1 MQTKKLKYIW
11 EVSAGQRGRILLSC
25 FTGILGVA
33 FALAF
38 IYASKLVIDIA
49 TGVTDDRLTDAAILT
64 IALLIAQL
72 LCGAVDTWISTRMQI
87 ETGNALRHRLF
98 SRLLQSRW
106 NELERF
112 HTGDIVNR
120 VEQDTSAIVTLLT
133 ASIPALI
140 VTSVQ
145 LLAAFLFFCFLD
157 PSLPWLIVAI
167 LPVFLLGSRF
177 YMRRMRRYTHDIR
190 HSDSRIQSVIQES
203 LQHRTVI
210 KTLEQ
215 GDRHLGK
222 LDDLQD
228 ALRSQIMGRTRF
240 SLSARMLVAFAFSGG
255 YLTAFLWGA
264 VRLSTG
270 SITFGTMTAFLQLV
284 GKVQR
289 PVLDLSRLIPSF
301 VNALT
306 AIDRLQELEEL
317 PAETS
322 GDAVLLASTPDLEL
336 KDVTFSYTPGDR
348 PVFDRFSCRFPAG
361 SCTAVIGETGK
372 GKTTL
377 IRLLLALA
385 TPQEGS
391 ITLTGKGGASPNG
404 KRGASPNGKGGTT
417 PNGSCLP
424 STNGSCTTSTN
435 GSRTTS
441 TNSSCPTPLD
451 VSPQTRANFVYVPQG
466 NTLFSG
472 TIRDN
477 LLMGNPQASEAAM
490 HQALRTATADF
501 VFRLPAGIDSPLNEQ
516 GGGLSEGQA
525 QRIAIA
531 RALLRP
537 GHILL
542 LDEATSAL
550 DPDTERQLIKNL
562 RRDCAGKTFI
572 FITHHPAV
580 VEACEAIIRL

>member
-25 FTGILGVA
+25 FTGILGVV
-33 FALAF
+33 FSLAF

-49 TGVTDDRLTDAAILT
+49 TGATAGSLTHAAILT
-64 IALLIAQL
+64 IILLILQL
-72 LCGAVDTWISTRMQI
+72 LCSTADTWISTRMQI

-112 HTGDIVNR
+112 HTGDVVNR
-120 VEQDTSAIVTLLT
+120 VEQDTSAIVALLT
-133 ASIPALI
+133 SSIPAFI
-140 VTSVQ
+140 VTGVQ
-145 LLAAFLFFCFLD
+145 LLAAFVFFCYLD
-157 PSLPWLIVAI
+157 SSLPWLVVGI
-167 LPVFLLGSRF
+167 LPIFLLGSRF
-177 YMRRMRRYTHDIR
+177 YMKRMRRYTHDIR
-190 HSDSRIQSVIQES
+190 QSDSHIQSVIQES

-215 GDRHLGK
+215 GERHLDR

-228 ALRSQIMGRTRF
+228 MLRTQIMGRTRF
-240 SLSARMLVAFAFSGG
+240 SLSARMIVAIAFSGG

-264 VRLSTG
+264 IRLSTG

-289 PVLDLSRLIPSF
+289 PVLDLSRLIPSV

-306 AIDRLQELEEL
+306 AIDRLKELEDL
-317 PAETS
+317 PAETT
-322 GDAVLLASTPDLEL
+322 GEALLFTTTPHLEL
-336 KDVTFSYTPGDR
+336 KDITFSYTAGDL
-348 PVFDRFSCRFPAG
+348 PVFDHFSCRFPAG
-361 SCTAVIGETGK
+361 SCTAVVGETGR

-391 ITLTGKGGASPNG
+391 ITL
-404 KRGASPNGKGGTT
+404 
-417 PNGSCLP
+417 
-424 STNGSCTTSTN
+424 STFNSQLST
-435 GSRTTS
+435 
-441 TNSSCPTPLD
+441 LE
-451 VSPQTRANFVYVPQG
+451 VSPQTRSNFVYVPQG

-477 LLMGNPQASEAAM
+477 LLMGNPHASDEAM
-490 HQALRTATADF
+490 HQALQTATADF
-501 VFRLPAGIDSPLNEQ
+501 VFKLPNGIYSPLNEQ

-537 GHILL
+537 GNILL

-550 DPDTERQLIKNL
+550 DPETEFLLIKNL
-562 RRDCAGKTFI
+562 RNHCAGKTFI
-572 FITHHPAV
+572 FVTHHPAV
-580 VEACEAIIRL
+580 AEACQTVIKL

>member
-1 MQTKKLKYIW
+1 MKTAQLKYLW
-11 EVSAGQRGRILLSC
+11 EVSHGQRGRILLSC
-25 FTGILGVA
+25 FTGAIGVA
-33 FALAF
+33 VSLAF
-38 IYASKLVIDIA
+38 IYASKVVIDIA
-49 TGVTDDRLTDAAILT
+49 TGAATGSLAHAAILT

-72 LCGAVDTWISTRMQI
+72 LCGAADTWLSARMQV
-87 ETGNALRHRLF
+87 EAGNALRHRLF

-120 VEQDTSAIVTLLT
+120 VEQDTAAIVGLLT
-133 ASIPALI
+133 STIPAFI
-140 VTSVQ
+140 VTIVQ
-145 LLAAFLFFCFLD
+145 LLAAFIFFCLLD
-157 PSLPWLIVAI
+157 PSLPWVVVGI
-167 LPVFLLGSRF
+167 LPIFLLGSRF
-177 YMRRMRRYTHDIR
+177 YMKRMRRYTREIR
-190 HSDSRIQSVIQES
+190 QSDSRIQSIIQES

-215 GDRHLGK
+215 SERHIGK

-228 ALRSQIMGRTRF
+228 ALRSQIFGRTRF
-240 SLSARMLVAFAFSGG
+240 SLSARTLVAFAFSGG

-289 PVLDLSRLIPSF
+289 PALDLSRLLPSF
-301 VNALT
+301 INALT
-306 AIDRLQELEEL
+306 AVERLMELEEL
-317 PAETS
+317 PAETTGQS
-322 GDAVLLASTPDLEL
+322 EFFATTPDLQL
-336 KDVTFSYTPGDR
+336 KDITFSYSSGDR
-348 PVFDRFSCRFPAG
+348 PILNHFSCNFPAG
-361 SCTAVIGETGK
+361 SCTAVLGETGA

-377 IRLLLALA
+377 IRLLLALT

-391 ITLTGKGGASPNG
+391 ITLNSQ
-404 KRGASPNGKGGTT
+404 
-417 PNGSCLP
+417 L
-424 STNGSCTTSTN
+424 ST
-435 GSRTTS
+435 
-441 TNSSCPTPLD
+441 LE

-477 LLMGNPQASEAAM
+477 LLMGNPHATETEMFQS
-490 HQALRTATADF
+490 LRTACADF
-501 VFRLPAGIDSPLNEQ
+501 IFSLPQSIDTSLNEQ

-550 DPDTERQLIKNL
+550 DPETERQLIKNL
-562 RRDCAGKTFI
+562 RRNCTGKTFI

-580 VEACEAIIRL
+580 AEACEASIHL

>member
-1 MQTKKLKYIW
+1 MKTVKLKYIW
-11 EVSAGQRGRILLSC
+11 EVSRGQRKRILLSC
-25 FTGILGVA
+25 FTGIIGVA
-33 FALAF
+33 VSLAF
-38 IYASKLVIDIA
+38 IYASKIVIDIA
-49 TGVTDDRLTDAAILT
+49 TGATTGNLTNAAILT

-72 LCGAVDTWISTRMQI
+72 LCGAADTWLSARMQV
-87 ETGNALRHRLF
+87 EAGNALRHRLF

-120 VEQDTSAIVTLLT
+120 VEQDTAAIVGLLT
-133 ASIPALI
+133 GTIPAFI
-140 VTSVQ
+140 VTIVQ
-145 LLAAFLFFCFLD
+145 LLAAFIFFCLLD
-157 PSLPWLIVAI
+157 PSLPWVIVGI

-177 YMRRMRRYTHDIR
+177 YMKRMRRYTREIR
-190 HSDSRIQSVIQES
+190 QSDSRIQSVIQES

-215 GDRHLGK
+215 GERHIDK

-228 ALRSQIMGRTRF
+228 ALRSQIFGRTRF
-240 SLSARMLVAFAFSGG
+240 SLSVRMLVAFAFSGG

-289 PVLDLSRLIPSF
+289 PALDLSRLLPSF
-301 VNALT
+301 INALT
-306 AIDRLQELEEL
+306 AVERLMELEEL
-317 PAETS
+317 PAETNGS
-322 GDAVLLASTPDLEL
+322 SQFFTQTPDLLL
-336 KDVTFSYTPGDR
+336 KDITFSYSPGDR
-348 PVFDRFSCRFPAG
+348 PILKHFSCNFHAG
-361 SCTAVIGETGK
+361 SCTAILGETGA

-377 IRLLLALA
+377 IRLLLALT
-385 TPQEGS
+385 TPQEGL
-391 ITLTGKGGASPNG
+391 ITLHSQ
-404 KRGASPNGKGGTT
+404 
-417 PNGSCLP
+417 L
-424 STNGSCTTSTN
+424 ST
-435 GSRTTS
+435 
-441 TNSSCPTPLD
+441 LE
-451 VSPQTRANFVYVPQG
+451 VSPQTRVNFVYVPQG

-477 LLMGNPQASEAAM
+477 LLMGNPHATETDMFQS
-490 HQALRTATADF
+490 LRTACADF
-501 VFRLPAGIDSPLNEQ
+501 VFSLPQSIDTNLNEQ

-550 DPDTERQLIKNL
+550 DPETERQLIKNL
-562 RRDCAGKTFI
+562 RKDYTGKTFI

-580 VEACEAIIRL
+580 AEACEASIRL